1 MRKSLDKR
9 NDYHCKFTKNYII
22 VTKKGIKKARENG
35 HLIFL
40 CTGRNRVGIE
50 SIMSDDFDGC
60 ICSAG
65 GYLEIKGEM
74 IETTYLDKEEVEQAR
89 RVFQLIKIVRLPDVR
104 TSTLPVNGS
113 YTTF

>member
-1 MRKSLDKR
+1 MLLKERKTIKIESLKKGKNNDKNSIFR
-9 NDYHCKFTKNYII
+9 YRWNISYTKLSFISSC
-22 VTKKGIKKARENG
+22 KKGIKKARENG

-50 SIMSDDFDGC
+50 NIMSDDFDGC

-89 RVFQLIKIVRLPDVR
+89 KVLLSSK
-104 TSTLPVNGS
+104 
-113 YTTF
+113 

>member
-1 MRKSLDKR
+1 MKKIVFLDI
-9 NDYHCKFTKNYII
+9 DGTLVTPNYPLSDF
-22 VTKKGIKKARENG
+22 VKKGIKKARENG

-74 IETTYLDKEEVEQAR
+74 IETTYLDKEEVDFGEYNY
-89 RVFQLIKIVRLPDVR
+89 KK
-104 TSTLPVNGS
+104 S
-113 YTTF
+113 